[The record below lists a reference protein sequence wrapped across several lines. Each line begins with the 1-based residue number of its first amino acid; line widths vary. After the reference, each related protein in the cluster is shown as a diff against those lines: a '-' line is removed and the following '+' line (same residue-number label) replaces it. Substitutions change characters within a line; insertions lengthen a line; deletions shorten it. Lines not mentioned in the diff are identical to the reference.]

1 MFDEWLIN
9 DWLMIDDDDDEDD
22 DDDDDECWGGAGI
35 KTVGDS
41 ISGFIMSFMGLPSG
55 KLT

>member
-1 MFDEWLIN
+1 
-9 DWLMIDDDDDEDD
+9 MIDDDDEED

-55 KLT
+55 KPT

>member
-1 MFDEWLIN
+1 
-9 DWLMIDDDDDEDD
+9 MIDDEDD
-22 DDDDDECWGGAGI
+22 DEHECWGGAGI
-35 KTVGDS
+35 ETVGDS